1 MQMRDGRHVVTVP
14 ADALTGDRLA
24 ARLSQRR
31 PGEHLWVVTVHV
43 ELDLQH
49 AGDMLGGEALALE
62 GPGCYCCGRSI
73 RQAAP
78 RCPA

>member
-1 MQMRDGRHVVTVP
+1 MHMRHGRDVVTLP

-24 ARLSQRR
+24 ARLSERR
-31 PGEHLWVVTVHV
+31 QGEHLWVMTVHV
-43 ELDLQH
+43 ELDLGH
-49 AGDMLGGEALALE
+49 AGDMVGGEALALE

-73 RQAAP
+73 RHAAP